1 MIFFFWNRLRGS
13 GTLAAHQAS
22 RRRNDETRS
31 QEPRKTPTL
40 QTTSAKKNKQS
51 KDKKVTLTK
60 SPRIS
65 GILESKSFFFNE
77 NWTGARLS
85 RIGNVAI
92 EMAIFSS
99 FFFLKSP
106 FVLGMFG
113 NDEANDRLIAKT
125 ELETYLGSN
134 GNVAIDI
141 ALRYCH
147 F

>member
-1 MIFFFWNRLRGS
+1 M
-13 GTLAAHQAS
+13 
-22 RRRNDETRS
+22 
-31 QEPRKTPTL
+31 
-40 QTTSAKKNKQS
+40 
-51 KDKKVTLTK
+51 
-60 SPRIS
+60 
-65 GILESKSFFFNE
+65 
-77 NWTGARLS
+77 S